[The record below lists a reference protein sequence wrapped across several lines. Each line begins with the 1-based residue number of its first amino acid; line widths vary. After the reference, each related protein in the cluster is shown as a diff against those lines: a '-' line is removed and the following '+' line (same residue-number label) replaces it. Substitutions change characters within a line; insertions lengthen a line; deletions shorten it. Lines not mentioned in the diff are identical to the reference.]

1 MFLICKPWLPV
12 RKLLYGVSI
21 NGGTPNGWFI
31 MGKNKT
37 KMDDEQGYPYFRKPP
52 YQVFVSFDSVVIRKS
67 LVFRMFGEDCICGM
81 CFAL

>member
-1 MFLICKPWLPV
+1 MV
-12 RKLLYGVSI
+12 Y
-21 NGGTPNGWFI
+21 N
-31 MGKNKT
+31 GKNKT